1 MYEFPETRNSL
12 IARVQEL
19 GDGASWS
26 EFLAIYQPVVFR
38 MARRRGFQEADA
50 LDVVQQVFLSVS
62 RSIGN
67 WQAGD
72 DLPPFRAWLS
82 TIARNAITQVLTRR
96 KPDVATGSSDV
107 REMLLEWPD
116 RDSTDAELERE
127 ARAGIFRWVANQV
140 REEFSPDTWAAFWR
154 TAVDGIPMVEVA
166 QALGRSTGS
175 IYVARY
181 RVLARLKERAQE
193 MSQQWDL
200 SAPEHSESQES
211 QESQESK
218 S

>member
-12 IARVQEL
+12 IARIQEL

-38 MARRRGFQEADA
+38 MARRRGFQDADA
-50 LDVVQQVFLSVS
+50 LDVMQQVFFSVS

-67 WQAGD
+67 WRGGD

-82 TIARNAITQVLTRR
+82 TIARNAITQVLMRR

-107 REMLLEWPD
+107 GEMLREWPD
-116 RDSTDAELERE
+116 RDTTSAELDRE
-127 ARAGIFRWVANQV
+127 ARAEMFRWVANQV
-140 REEFSPDTWAAFWR
+140 REEFSPDTWSAFWR
-154 TAVDGIPMVEVA
+154 TAVDGVSVAEVSK
-166 QALGRSTGS
+166 ALGRSSGS
-175 IYVARY
+175 VYVARY

-193 MSQQWDL
+193 LSQQWDL
-200 SAPEHSESQES
+200 IAPESES
-211 QESQESK
+211 
-218 S
+218 